1 VAVQHFLVLKVVNP
15 FVALQTTL
23 GQGGVVA
30 AGAAAAAPAAAA
42 NGGPPAAGA
51 AAGGAELATY
61 DKLLSEQLQPF
72 ISHATAIG
80 GEVRSINVGSGLPNP
95 PCNASVCYSLG
106 NRANVMRA
114 STRMHR
120 VQLHIEAAQLTAEAA
135 ANIM

>member
-1 VAVQHFLVLKVVNP
+1 LVLKVVNP
-15 FVALQTTL
+15 FLAMQTTL
-23 GQGGVVA
+23 GQGGVVAVGAA

-42 NGGPPAAGA
+42 NGGPPAASA

-72 ISHATAIG
+72 MSHATAIG

-114 STRMHR
+114 SKRMLR
-120 VQLHIEAAQLTAEAA
+120 VQ
-135 ANIM
+135 